1 MEAIILYLQIID
13 GQMDGSMGGQESLM
27 SLVHKQIQIDLQRP
41 RHWGDVHVLQRMTLL
56 SNKAKPKSPG

>member
-1 MEAIILYLQIID
+1 MVMHYLIINYLSKWHYSNMEAIILYLQIID

-41 RHWGDVHVLQRMTLL
+41 RH
-56 SNKAKPKSPG
+56 